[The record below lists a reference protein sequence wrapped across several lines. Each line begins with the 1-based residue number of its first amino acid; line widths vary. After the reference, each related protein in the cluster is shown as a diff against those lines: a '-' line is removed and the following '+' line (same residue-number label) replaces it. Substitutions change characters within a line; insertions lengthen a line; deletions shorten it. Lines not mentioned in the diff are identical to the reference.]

1 MTTTIFLVPGMT
13 CGHCQQAVT
22 TELSKLDGVTQV
34 DVNLETKSVSVVSVN
49 ELAWEQVVEA
59 VDEAGFEAVAS

>member
-1 MTTTIFLVPGMT
+1 MTTTNFLVPGMT
-13 CGHCQQAVT
+13 CGHCLQAVT

-49 ELAWEQVVEA
+49 ALVWEQVVEA